1 MKISDIK
8 FRKSLTG
15 GTLKAVASLTI
26 DGCIAIHEL
35 KVIETDHLFV
45 AMPSRKDESGN
56 YHDIV
61 HPINESARNL
71 IETAVL
77 SAYKIYA
84 DSQAMNI
91 TDIIFRKT
99 FDIGKLRAVVSITI
113 DGCLAIH
120 EIKLIQ
126 TDHLFI
132 AMPYRTDSYG
142 ISHDIV
148 HPIGEAARHELE
160 SAIIGAYKDYVA
172 AHEPPEIENFTA

>member
-26 DGCIAIHEL
+26 DGCIAIHEI
-35 KVIETDHLFV
+35 KVIETDRLFV
-45 AMPSRKDESGN
+45 AMPSRKDESVA

-84 DSQAMNI
+84 ESQALIAEINI
-91 TDIIFRKT
+91 N
-99 FDIGKLRAVVSITI
+99 S
-113 DGCLAIH
+113 
-120 EIKLIQ
+120 
-126 TDHLFI
+126 
-132 AMPYRTDSYG
+132 
-142 ISHDIV
+142 
-148 HPIGEAARHELE
+148 
-160 SAIIGAYKDYVA
+160 
-172 AHEPPEIENFTA
+172 

>member
-15 GTLKAVASLTI
+15 ATLKAVASLTI

-35 KVIETDHLFV
+35 KVIQTDHLFV
-45 AMPSRKDESGN
+45 AMPSRKDEAGN

-84 DSQAMNI
+84 DSQALIAEINI
-91 TDIIFRKT
+91 N
-99 FDIGKLRAVVSITI
+99 S
-113 DGCLAIH
+113 
-120 EIKLIQ
+120 
-126 TDHLFI
+126 
-132 AMPYRTDSYG
+132 
-142 ISHDIV
+142 
-148 HPIGEAARHELE
+148 
-160 SAIIGAYKDYVA
+160 
-172 AHEPPEIENFTA
+172 

>member
-26 DGCIAIHEL
+26 DGCIAIHEI
-35 KVIETDHLFV
+35 KVIETDRLFV
-45 AMPSRKDESGN
+45 AMPSRKDESGA

-84 DSQAMNI
+84 DIQALIAEINI
-91 TDIIFRKT
+91 N
-99 FDIGKLRAVVSITI
+99 S
-113 DGCLAIH
+113 
-120 EIKLIQ
+120 
-126 TDHLFI
+126 
-132 AMPYRTDSYG
+132 
-142 ISHDIV
+142 
-148 HPIGEAARHELE
+148 
-160 SAIIGAYKDYVA
+160 
-172 AHEPPEIENFTA
+172 

>member
-26 DGCIAIHEL
+26 DGCIAIHEI
-35 KVIETDHLFV
+35 KVIEPDRLFV
-45 AMPSRKDESGN
+45 AMPSRKDESGA

-84 DSQAMNI
+84 ESQALIAEINI
-91 TDIIFRKT
+91 N
-99 FDIGKLRAVVSITI
+99 S
-113 DGCLAIH
+113 
-120 EIKLIQ
+120 
-126 TDHLFI
+126 
-132 AMPYRTDSYG
+132 
-142 ISHDIV
+142 
-148 HPIGEAARHELE
+148 
-160 SAIIGAYKDYVA
+160 
-172 AHEPPEIENFTA
+172 

>member
-26 DGCIAIHEL
+26 DGCIAMHEI
-35 KVIETDHLFV
+35 KVIETDRLFV
-45 AMPSRKDESGN
+45 AMPSRKDESGA

-84 DSQAMNI
+84 ESQALIAEINI
-91 TDIIFRKT
+91 N
-99 FDIGKLRAVVSITI
+99 S
-113 DGCLAIH
+113 
-120 EIKLIQ
+120 
-126 TDHLFI
+126 
-132 AMPYRTDSYG
+132 
-142 ISHDIV
+142 
-148 HPIGEAARHELE
+148 
-160 SAIIGAYKDYVA
+160 
-172 AHEPPEIENFTA
+172 

>member
-15 GTLKAVASLTI
+15 GNLKAIASLTI
-26 DGCIAIHEL
+26 DGCIAIHEI

-71 IETAVL
+71 IESAVL

-84 DSQAMNI
+84 ESQALIANI
-91 TDIIFRKT
+91 NINND
-99 FDIGKLRAVVSITI
+99 
-113 DGCLAIH
+113 
-120 EIKLIQ
+120 
-126 TDHLFI
+126 
-132 AMPYRTDSYG
+132 
-142 ISHDIV
+142 
-148 HPIGEAARHELE
+148 
-160 SAIIGAYKDYVA
+160 
-172 AHEPPEIENFTA
+172 